1 MWFNFF
7 KEFILWL
14 SDIDA
19 RLLLIVNGAHSPFFD
34 SVMWCI
40 SGRWIWV
47 PFYAVLAY
55 LLFRRMSWK
64 RASICLVTIGLIIL
78 AADQT
83 CATLI
88 RPEIGRLRPANLNNP
103 LSSFVHVVNGY
114 RGGRYGFPSC
124 HAANTFALAVF
135 MSLVIRH
142 KWFTV
147 MMFSWAFVVSYSR
160 MYLGVHYFGDLFCGA
175 TIGSLFAVLF
185 YYLQNY
191 LFKRLNILLLS
202 AKTPKSIKNL
212 PEVL

>member
-103 LSSFVHVVNGY
+103 LSSFVHVVSGY

-147 MMFSWAFVVSYSR
+147 MMFSWAFIVSYSR

-191 LFKRLNILLLS
+191 LFKRLNI
-202 AKTPKSIKNL
+202 
-212 PEVL
+212 

>member
-19 RLLLIVNGAHSPFFD
+19 SLLLIVNGAHSPFFD

-191 LFKRLNILLLS
+191 LFKRLNI
-202 AKTPKSIKNL
+202 
-212 PEVL
+212 

>member
-114 RGGRYGFPSC
+114 RGDRYGFPSC

-191 LFKRLNILLLS
+191 LFKRLNI
-202 AKTPKSIKNL
+202 
-212 PEVL
+212 

>member
-83 CATLI
+83 CVTLI

-124 HAANTFALAVF
+124 HAANTFALSVF

-191 LFKRLNILLLS
+191 LFKRLNI
-202 AKTPKSIKNL
+202 
-212 PEVL
+212 

>member
-124 HAANTFALAVF
+124 HAANTFVLAVF

-191 LFKRLNILLLS
+191 LFKRLNI
-202 AKTPKSIKNL
+202 
-212 PEVL
+212 

>member
-34 SVMWCI
+34 AVMWCI
-40 SGRWIWV
+40 SGRWIWL

-64 RASICLVTIGLIIL
+64 RASICLVTIELIIL

-191 LFKRLNILLLS
+191 LFKRLNI
-202 AKTPKSIKNL
+202 
-212 PEVL
+212 

>member
-47 PFYAVLAY
+47 PFHVVLAY

-191 LFKRLNILLLS
+191 LFKRLNI
-202 AKTPKSIKNL
+202 
-212 PEVL
+212 

>member
-19 RLLLIVNGAHSPFFD
+19 RLLLIVNGAHCPFFD

-191 LFKRLNILLLS
+191 LFKRLNI
-202 AKTPKSIKNL
+202 
-212 PEVL
+212 

>member
-47 PFYAVLAY
+47 PFYVVLAY

-103 LSSFVHVVNGY
+103 LSSFVYVVNGY

-147 MMFSWAFVVSYSR
+147 MMFSWAFIVSYSR

-191 LFKRLNILLLS
+191 LFKRLNI
-202 AKTPKSIKNL
+202 
-212 PEVL
+212 

>member
-40 SGRWIWV
+40 SGRWIWL

-147 MMFSWAFVVSYSR
+147 MMFSWAFIVSYSR

-191 LFKRLNILLLS
+191 LFKRLNI
-202 AKTPKSIKNL
+202 
-212 PEVL
+212 

>member
-78 AADQT
+78 EADQT

-191 LFKRLNILLLS
+191 LFKRLNI
-202 AKTPKSIKNL
+202 
-212 PEVL
+212 

>member
-147 MMFSWAFVVSYSR
+147 MMFSWAFIVSYSR

-175 TIGSLFAVLF
+175 TIASLFAVLF

-191 LFKRLNILLLS
+191 LFKRLNI
-202 AKTPKSIKNL
+202 
-212 PEVL
+212 

>member
-88 RPEIGRLRPANLNNP
+88 RPEMGRLRPANLNNP

-191 LFKRLNILLLS
+191 LFKRLNI
-202 AKTPKSIKNL
+202 
-212 PEVL
+212 

>member
-147 MMFSWAFVVSYSR
+147 MMFSWAFIVSYSR
-160 MYLGVHYFGDLFCGA
+160 MYLGVHYFGDLFCGV

-191 LFKRLNILLLS
+191 LFKRLNI
-202 AKTPKSIKNL
+202 
-212 PEVL
+212 

>member
-64 RASICLVTIGLIIL
+64 RASICLVTIGLIVL

-124 HAANTFALAVF
+124 HAANTFVLAVF

-147 MMFSWAFVVSYSR
+147 MMFSWAFIVSYSR

-191 LFKRLNILLLS
+191 LFKRLNI
-202 AKTPKSIKNL
+202 
-212 PEVL
+212 

>member
-47 PFYAVLAY
+47 PFYAVFAY

-78 AADQT
+78 VADQT

-191 LFKRLNILLLS
+191 LFKRLNI
-202 AKTPKSIKNL
+202 
-212 PEVL
+212 

>member
-19 RLLLIVNGAHSPFFD
+19 RLLLIVNGAHSSFFD

-147 MMFSWAFVVSYSR
+147 MMFSWAFIVSYSR

-191 LFKRLNILLLS
+191 LFKRLNI
-202 AKTPKSIKNL
+202 
-212 PEVL
+212 

>member
-64 RASICLVTIGLIIL
+64 RASLCLVTIGLIIL

-114 RGGRYGFPSC
+114 HGGRYGFPSC

-142 KWFTV
+142 KWFAV

-191 LFKRLNILLLS
+191 LFKRLNI
-202 AKTPKSIKNL
+202 
-212 PEVL
+212 

>member
-88 RPEIGRLRPANLNNP
+88 RQEIGRLRPANLNNP

-191 LFKRLNILLLS
+191 LFKRLNI
-202 AKTPKSIKNL
+202 
-212 PEVL
+212 

>member
-103 LSSFVHVVNGY
+103 LSSFVQVVNGY

-191 LFKRLNILLLS
+191 LFKRLNI
-202 AKTPKSIKNL
+202 
-212 PEVL
+212 

>member
-83 CATLI
+83 CASLI

-147 MMFSWAFVVSYSR
+147 MMFSWAFIVSYSR

-191 LFKRLNILLLS
+191 LFKRLNI
-202 AKTPKSIKNL
+202 
-212 PEVL
+212 

>member
-175 TIGSLFAVLF
+175 TIGSFFAVLF

-191 LFKRLNILLLS
+191 LFKRLNI
-202 AKTPKSIKNL
+202 
-212 PEVL
+212 

>member
-7 KEFILWL
+7 KEFVLWL

-147 MMFSWAFVVSYSR
+147 MMFSWAFIVSYSR

-191 LFKRLNILLLS
+191 LFKRLNI
-202 AKTPKSIKNL
+202 
-212 PEVL
+212 

>member
-47 PFYAVLAY
+47 PFYALLAY

-147 MMFSWAFVVSYSR
+147 MMFSWAFIVSYSR

-191 LFKRLNILLLS
+191 LFKRLNI
-202 AKTPKSIKNL
+202 
-212 PEVL
+212 

>member
-103 LSSFVHVVNGY
+103 LSSFVHVVNSY

-147 MMFSWAFVVSYSR
+147 MMFSWAFIVSYSR

-191 LFKRLNILLLS
+191 LFKRLNI
-202 AKTPKSIKNL
+202 
-212 PEVL
+212 

>member
-19 RLLLIVNGAHSPFFD
+19 RLLLIVNGAHGPFFD

-147 MMFSWAFVVSYSR
+147 MMFSWAFIVSYSR

-191 LFKRLNILLLS
+191 LFKRLNI
-202 AKTPKSIKNL
+202 
-212 PEVL
+212 

>member
-175 TIGSLFAVLF
+175 TIGSLFAVLS

-191 LFKRLNILLLS
+191 LFKRLNI
-202 AKTPKSIKNL
+202 
-212 PEVL
+212 

>member
-147 MMFSWAFVVSYSR
+147 MMFSWAFIVSYSR

-175 TIGSLFAVLF
+175 TIGSLFVVLF

-191 LFKRLNILLLS
+191 LFKRLNI
-202 AKTPKSIKNL
+202 
-212 PEVL
+212 

>member
-114 RGGRYGFPSC
+114 RGGRHGFPSC

-191 LFKRLNILLLS
+191 LFKRLNI
-202 AKTPKSIKNL
+202 
-212 PEVL
+212 

>member
-40 SGRWIWV
+40 SGRWIWL

-191 LFKRLNILLLS
+191 LFRRLNI
-202 AKTPKSIKNL
+202 
-212 PEVL
+212 

>member
-19 RLLLIVNGAHSPFFD
+19 RLLFIVNGAHSPFFD

-191 LFKRLNILLLS
+191 LFKRLNI
-202 AKTPKSIKNL
+202 
-212 PEVL
+212 

>member
-147 MMFSWAFVVSYSR
+147 MMFSWAFIVSYSR

-185 YYLQNY
+185 YYLQNICSNV
-191 LFKRLNILLLS
+191 LNI
-202 AKTPKSIKNL
+202 
-212 PEVL
+212 

>member
-160 MYLGVHYFGDLFCGA
+160 LYLGVHYFGDLFCGA

-191 LFKRLNILLLS
+191 LFKRLNI
-202 AKTPKSIKNL
+202 
-212 PEVL
+212 

>member
-124 HAANTFALAVF
+124 HAANTFALSVF

-191 LFKRLNILLLS
+191 WFKRLNI
-202 AKTPKSIKNL
+202 
-212 PEVL
+212 

>member
-34 SVMWCI
+34 AVMWCI

-78 AADQT
+78 AADQA

-191 LFKRLNILLLS
+191 LFKRLNI
-202 AKTPKSIKNL
+202 
-212 PEVL
+212 

>member
-124 HAANTFALAVF
+124 HAANTFALTVF

-147 MMFSWAFVVSYSR
+147 MMFSWAFIVSYSR

-191 LFKRLNILLLS
+191 LFKRLNI
-202 AKTPKSIKNL
+202 
-212 PEVL
+212 